1 VDKSRNLNLNLL
13 VFYILFR
20 IIHGGNGLFDGP
32 VNDENL
38 KKNQKNLRKNNFLH
52 VDEKN
57 SLDKVNRRSTKYT
70 IPRELYLVRYGPTI
84 GDRVNLN
91 SLFKSNFH

>member
-1 VDKSRNLNLNLL
+1 MKLIHIYDII
-13 VFYILFR
+13 FLFR

-57 SLDKVNRRSTKYT
+57 SLEKVNRRSTKYT
-70 IPRELYLVRYGPTI
+70 IPRESYLVRYGPTV
-84 GDRVNLN
+84 GDRVNIN
-91 SLFKSNFH
+91 

>member
-1 VDKSRNLNLNLL
+1 M
-13 VFYILFR
+13 ILIYKVCYNIFFVCYFR

-52 VDEKN
+52 VDEKG
-57 SLDKVNRRSTKYT
+57 SAEKGNRRSTKYT
-70 IPRELYLVRYGPTI
+70 IPRDLYLVRYGPTV
-84 GDRVNLN
+84 GDRVII
-91 SLFKSNFH
+91 

>member
-1 VDKSRNLNLNLL
+1 MDKGNLDDID
-13 VFYILFR
+13 VKFVILFFVCCFR

-52 VDEKN
+52 VDEKG
-57 SLDKVNRRSTKYT
+57 SAEKGNRRSTKYT
-70 IPRELYLVRYGPTI
+70 IPRDLYLVRYGPTV
-84 GDRVNLN
+84 GDRVII
-91 SLFKSNFH
+91 

>member
-1 VDKSRNLNLNLL
+1 VL
-13 VFYILFR
+13 VIVVGHVFR

-57 SLDKVNRRSTKYT
+57 SVEKVTRRSTKFS
-70 IPRELYLVRYGPTI
+70 IPREQYLVRYGPTT
-84 GDRVNLN
+84 GDRVERFFFF
-91 SLFKSNFH
+91 SSSSS